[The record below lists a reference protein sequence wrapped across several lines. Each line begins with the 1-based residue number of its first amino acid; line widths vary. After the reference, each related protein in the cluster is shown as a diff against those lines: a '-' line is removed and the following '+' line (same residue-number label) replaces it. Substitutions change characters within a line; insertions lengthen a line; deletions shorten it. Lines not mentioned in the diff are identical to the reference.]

1 MSAALVDRL
10 QLRWSIERWSRVGF
24 VLAGAPM
31 ASRSL
36 DGRAGR
42 AYCSSY
48 DYCYCYYHY
57 DLLLTLLL
65 LLLLLLLQL
74 LLLLP
79 RPQAYAVWHDRHFY
93 CYYFL
98 PSYRIDAT
106 KTITITTITAVIVI
120 ATAIA
125 TAITTITVLLRLQR
139 DCQWPLLS
147 RRCANES
154 IACSWMQAPEED
166 RDYLAL

>member
-48 DYCYCYYHY
+48 DYYYCCYYYYYY
-57 DLLLTLLL
+57 DLLLILLPLLL
-65 LLLLLLLQL
+65 L

-79 RPQAYAVWHDRHFY
+79 RPQAYAVWG
-93 CYYFL
+93 
-98 PSYRIDAT
+98 
-106 KTITITTITAVIVI
+106 ITTVTIAIFI
-120 ATAIA
+120 AT
-125 TAITTITVLLRLQR
+125 TSYLLTELMLLRLLR
-139 DCQWPLLS
+139 LLPLL
-147 RRCANES
+147 
-154 IACSWMQAPEED
+154 
-166 RDYLAL
+166 LLL